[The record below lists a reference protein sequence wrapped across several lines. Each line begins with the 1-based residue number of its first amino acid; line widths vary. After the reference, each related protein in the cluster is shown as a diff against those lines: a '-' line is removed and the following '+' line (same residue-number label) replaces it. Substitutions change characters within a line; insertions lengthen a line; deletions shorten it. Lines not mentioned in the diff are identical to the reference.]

1 MTKLNH
7 VYWTSVVA
15 VCITLAAASNATAA
29 PVYVLS
35 NGNATAT
42 FEVGGIGE
50 GDLGQ
55 TAWSLDG
62 IEHLAQQWFW
72 YRVGDTGP
80 ETMITDAN
88 NGLTL
93 VSHSELDLGA
103 GFGHILDLE
112 YHDPQGRFEITM
124 GFTLVGAGNST
135 TIDEQITIINTS
147 GAPLEFYF
155 FEFLDFDL
163 AGSFTGDVV
172 QFPTNNTVEQ
182 ADGLFTSS
190 EVVSTSANPP
200 SAYEGGEASAILS
213 KLNDAA
219 TDNLSNTPALGAVI
233 APLDAGVAFQWDWV
247 IPTGGAEQISK
258 LKRIEQVIVPSPSA
272 WAGGLTLLSLG
283 IWLRKRVRS

>member
-7 VYWTSVVA
+7 IYWTSVVA
-15 VCITLAAASNATAA
+15 VCITFAAAASATAA
-29 PVYVLS
+29 PTYVLS

-50 GDLGQ
+50 GDHGQ

-62 IEHLAQQWFW
+62 IEHLSQQWFW

-112 YHDPQGRFEITM
+112 YHDPHGRFEITM
-124 GFTLVGAGNST
+124 GFTFVGAGNVSS
-135 TIDEQITIINTS
+135 IDEQITIINTS
-147 GAPLEFYF
+147 GAPLDFHF
-155 FEFLDFDL
+155 FELLDFDL
-163 AGSFTGDVV
+163 AHDPGGDVLR
-172 QFPTNNTVEQ
+172 FPSNNTVQ
-182 ADGLFTSS
+182 SADGLFTSS

-200 SAYEGGEASAILS
+200 SAYEGGGGEAIWN
-213 KLNDAA
+213 KLNDGGA
-219 TDNLSNTPALGAVI
+219 DNLSNTPALGTTISPA
-233 APLDAGVAFQWDWV
+233 DAGIAFQWDWV

-258 LKRIEQVIVPSPSA
+258 LKRIEQVVVPSPSA
-272 WAGGLTLLSLG
+272 WAGGLALLSLG
-283 IWLRKRVRS
+283 IWWRKRVRS